1 MTPTRRLGLALVC
14 ACATTVGLAFVPN
27 VGTGC
32 AAFRA
37 RQGVEA
43 RNTVIPSSHH
53 HSSFAGSPIVHAG
66 RAAGPRRHGNF
77 AKRGRNGR
85 GRSMGMLLG
94 FDDTILGVG
103 APEVFII
110 LAVGY
115 FVLGPVELFKLTK
128 QAGVLVGQL
137 RDLGLG
143 TVTNLGNIMDEQIK
157 EAEQVASGE
166 RPPGYY
172 DAEQEYPQGEED
184 EFEEVTLDEFGRIVY
199 DDEAPT
205 APPVSEEDQ
214 APFWDGWNTDKMGLN
229 GEGPLKEASKFANQ
243 LSGAVNKK
251 VLGLGDSDAAPD
263 AADVGAEAW
272 EGAEAAA
279 AVTAGGAAGLG
290 MANEW
295 KAPTNEL
302 GMDQE
307 LANDVPSELS
317 IDEQFE
323 RLDTIAAL
331 EQERASTMQRL
342 EARIEAKIGSIKNE
356 LLELVDE
363 DFQEK
368 RAKVNRDFA
377 EKTKAKAAAA
387 AAASTAPA
395 SDTEAG
401 NRTTTATAGR
411 VRGEQ

>member
-1 MTPTRRLGLALVC
+1 
-14 ACATTVGLAFVPN
+14 
-27 VGTGC
+27 
-32 AAFRA
+32 
-37 RQGVEA
+37 
-43 RNTVIPSSHH
+43 
-53 HSSFAGSPIVHAG
+53 
-66 RAAGPRRHGNF
+66 
-77 AKRGRNGR
+77 
-85 GRSMGMLLG
+85 MLLG

-137 RDLGLG
+137 RDIGLG
-143 TVTNLGNIMDEQIK
+143 TATSLGNIMDDQIK
-157 EAEQVASGE
+157 QAEQVASGE
-166 RPPGYY
+166 RPPGYF
-172 DAEQEYPQGEED
+172 DPEQESPIGEED

-199 DDEAPT
+199 DDEAP
-205 APPVSEEDQ
+205 APKIPEEDQ
-214 APFWDGWNTDKMGLN
+214 APFWDGWSTDKMGLN
-229 GEGPLKEASKFANQ
+229 GEEGPLKEASKFANQ

-251 VLGLGDSDAAPD
+251 VLGLGDSDASPD

-279 AVTAGGAAGLG
+279 AVTAGGAAGVG

-295 KAPTNEL
+295 KAPTDEL

-307 LANDVPSELS
+307 LANDVPAELS

-331 EQERASTMQRL
+331 EEERATTMQRL

-368 RAKVNRDFA
+368 RAKVNREFA
-377 EKTKAKAAAA
+377 AKTAAKAAKAKAAADT
-387 AAASTAPA
+387 ASA

-411 VRGEQ
+411 VREEQ